1 MAVAIGNKNVGDIV
15 KLRENGAL
23 VEFIVVHK
31 GLPPT
36 YYDASCDGVWVLRKQ
51 TYPESWKGRTVSG
64 GGNYAQSEVKSWL
77 ENTYYNMFDAAT
89 KTGIKN
95 VRIPYMYGNHRYAT
109 GSLGALGHCFTLAYK
124 EIGKYENRDSDFSS
138 RLSYFA
144 DSSCDIISG
153 DNPKRAADGM
163 WVVRDTS
170 TYVSTGYEG
179 KFTGYVLKE
188 GGMGNFCSDDGTR
201 DFHVRPAMI
210 LDYNMLVNDDGSI
223 TVNTAPSTP
232 GNISV
237 PGSMQGGTTITVSW
251 SASSDAQ
258 GNLEGYK
265 LERSLN
271 GGAWS
276 QIYQGGGTSATNHVA
291 YGANTVAY
299 RVKAYDNMGAES
311 GYRTSAAVTV
321 INNTPPGA
329 PQGITVPV
337 NVRGGNPVTIS
348 WGASADAENNLA
360 GYELERS
367 VNGGTWAQIF
377 RGAQRSHTDNV
388 TFGWQTVAYRA
399 RAYDAYNA
407 YSGYATS
414 EARAVDNNRP
424 PEIACAFQT
433 GSDLGIKSGGFSV
446 SYTVNDADNRTGEV
460 TVTENLDGAKKK
472 EFQPELGK
480 ENTFTSDGVEFQC
493 LPNGKH
499 TILFSASDGKASC
512 THTLTFTKSVT
523 SALITLATPM
533 DADDRIEACAVA
545 ASGYIPEDAL
555 CRVLVTNNAKDAEP
569 AWEDCTQAVKNGAN
583 HIFANKSAENGFAF
597 NFKITVSR
605 GESGAGGYITSIQGG
620 FQ

>member
-23 VEFIVVHK
+23 VEFIIVHK

-36 YYDASCDGVWVLRKQ
+36 YYDASCDGVWVLRKLAWPDYLL
-51 TYPESWKGRTVSG
+51 TPLSG
-64 GGNYAQSEVKSWL
+64 GGNYAQGQARSWL
-77 ENTYYNMFDAAT
+77 ENTYYNMFDSTA

-95 VRIPYMYGNHRYAT
+95 VRIPYMHGKET
-109 GSLGALGHCFTLAYK
+109 CEIGASGVLGHCFILAQSEVGAKRYH
-124 EIGKYENRDSDFSS
+124 ECNFASN
-138 RLSYFA
+138 LSYFA
-144 DSSCDIISG
+144 NSEEENKQKRGTDKNWITRDTYITGTNDVWMGNIYTGGTSNATG
-153 DNPKRAADGM
+153 DNNAGSHM
-163 WVVRDTS
+163 
-170 TYVSTGYEG
+170 YI
-179 KFTGYVLKE
+179 
-188 GGMGNFCSDDGTR
+188 
-201 DFHVRPAMI
+201 RPAMI
-210 LDYNMLVNDDGSI
+210 LNYNMLVSDDGSI
-223 TVNTAPSTP
+223 TVNTAPGTP
-232 GNISV
+232 GSISV
-237 PGSMQGGTTITVSW
+237 PGSMQGGTAITVSW

-276 QIYQGGGTSATNHVA
+276 QIYQGGGTSTTNHVA
-291 YGANTVAY
+291 YGTNTVAY

-337 NVRGGNPVTIS
+337 NVRGGNPITIS

-367 VNGGTWAQIF
+367 VNGGTWAQVF
-377 RGAQRSHTDNV
+377 RGAQQSHTDNI
-388 TFGWQTVAYRA
+388 TFGWQTVAYRV

-424 PEIACAFQT
+424 PEIVCAFQS
-433 GSDLGIKSGGFSV
+433 GSDLGIKSGGFSFP
-446 SYTVNDADNRTGEV
+446 YTVNDADNRTGEV

-533 DADDRIEACAVA
+533 DADDQIEACAVA

-555 CRVLVTNNAKDAEP
+555 YRVLVTNNAKDAEP
-569 AWEDCTQAVKNGAN
+569 VWEDCTQAVKNGAN

-605 GESGAGGYITSIQGG
+605 GESGTGGFITSVQGG

>member
-36 YYDASCDGVWVLRKQ
+36 YYDASCDGVWVLRKLV
-51 TYPESWKGRTVSG
+51 YPDYLLTPISG
-64 GGNYAQSEVKSWL
+64 DGNYAQSQAKSWL
-77 ENTYYNMFDAAT
+77 ENTYYNMFDSAA
-89 KTGIKN
+89 KMGIKN
-95 VRIPYMYGNHRYAT
+95 VRIPYMYGNGTIAI
-109 GSLGALGHCFTLAYK
+109 GASGALGHCFSLAYNEVGVPIRHNNFASK
-124 EIGKYENRDSDFSS
+124 
-138 RLSYFA
+138 LSYFA
-144 DSSCDIISG
+144 NCDG
-153 DNPKRAADGM
+153 RDARPERAADQA
-163 WVVRDTS
+163 W
-170 TYVSTGYEG
+170 
-179 KFTGYVLKE
+179 F
-188 GGMGNFCSDDGTR
+188 TR
-201 DFHVRPAMI
+201 DMEKDDTIGACHGEIFKSGSGGNLNGDNAGLKVYVRPAMI

-291 YGANTVAY
+291 YGTNTVAY

-329 PQGITVPV
+329 PQGITVPA
-337 NVRGGNPVTIS
+337 NIRGGNPATIS

>member
-23 VEFIVVHK
+23 VEFIVIHK

-36 YYDASCDGVWVLRKQ
+36 YYDASCDGVWVLRKLA
-51 TYPESWKGRTVSG
+51 YPESWKGRKACSS
-64 GGNYAQSEVKSWL
+64 GNYAQSEVKSWL
-77 ENTYYNMFDAAT
+77 ENTYYNMFDSTT
-89 KTGIKN
+89 KSGIKN
-95 VRIPYMYGNHRYAT
+95 VRIPYMYGNKSNAT
-109 GSLGALGHCFTLAYK
+109 GASGALGHCFMLARS
-124 EIGKYENRDSDFSS
+124 EICDEKQYSNHFCS
-138 RLSYFA
+138 RLSYFS
-144 DSSCDIISG
+144 DCDGNSTE
-153 DNPKRAADGM
+153 PKRACDYD
-163 WVVRDTS
+163 WFTRDTYIQ
-170 TYVSTGYEG
+170 TDIRNMAYVY
-179 KFTGYVLKE
+179 KE
-188 GGMGNFCSDDGTR
+188 GNVMSYTGSIESHDIN
-201 DFHVRPAMI
+201 VRPAMI
-210 LDYNMLVNDDGSI
+210 LNYNMLVNDDGSV
-223 TVNTAPSTP
+223 TVNTAPGTP
-232 GNISV
+232 GSISV
-237 PGSMQGGTTITVSW
+237 PGSVQGGTAITVSW

-276 QIYQGGGTSATNHVA
+276 QIYQGGGTSTTNHVA
-291 YGANTVAY
+291 YGTNTVTY

-337 NVRGGNPVTIS
+337 NVRGGNPITIS
-348 WGASADAENNLA
+348 WGASSDAENNLA

-367 VNGGTWAQIF
+367 VNGGTWAQVF
-377 RGAQRSHTDNV
+377 RGAQQSHTDNV
-388 TFGWQTVAYRA
+388 TFGWQTVAYRV

-424 PEIACAFQT
+424 PEIVCAFQS
-433 GSDLGIKSGGFSV
+433 GSDLGIKSGGFSFP
-446 SYTVNDADNRTGEV
+446 YTVNDADNRTGEV

-480 ENTFTSDGVEFQC
+480 ENTFTSDGAEFQC

-533 DADDRIEACAVA
+533 DADDQIEACAVA
-545 ASGYIPEDAL
+545 ASGYIPEDAVY
-555 CRVLVTNNAKDAEP
+555 RVLVTNNAKDAEP
-569 AWEDCTQAVKNGAN
+569 VWEDCTQAVKNGAN

-605 GESGAGGYITSIQGG
+605 GESGAGGFITSVQGG

>member
-23 VEFIVVHK
+23 VEFIVIHK

-36 YYDASCDGVWVLRKQ
+36 YYDASCDGVWVLRKLV
-51 TYPESWKGRTVSG
+51 YPDRLTTPISG
-64 GGNYAQSEVKSWL
+64 DGNYAQSQLKSWL
-77 ENTYYNMFDAAT
+77 ENTYYNMFDSAA

-95 VRIPYMYGNHRYAT
+95 VRIPYMHGNKICEI
-109 GSLGALGHCFTLAYK
+109 GASGVWGHCFPLAYVETGVPMNNVYNNNFGSK
-124 EIGKYENRDSDFSS
+124 
-138 RLSYFA
+138 LSYFA
-144 DSSCDIISG
+144 NCDTREG
-153 DNPKRAADGM
+153 RPERAADQV
-163 WVVRDTS
+163 WVVRDTLIS
-170 TYVSTGYEG
+170 SIATMGEIYKSGYGGNLGDDYAG
-179 KFTGYVLKE
+179 KYKY
-188 GGMGNFCSDDGTR
+188 
-201 DFHVRPAMI
+201 VRPAMI
-210 LDYNMLVNDDGSI
+210 LNYNMLVNDDGSI
-223 TVNTAPSTP
+223 TVNTAPGTP
-232 GNISV
+232 GSISV
-237 PGSMQGGTTITVSW
+237 PGSMQGGTAITVSW

-276 QIYQGGGTSATNHVA
+276 QIYQGGGTSTTNHVA
-291 YGANTVAY
+291 YGTNTVTY

-337 NVRGGNPVTIS
+337 NVRGGNPITIS
-348 WGASADAENNLA
+348 WGASSDAENNLA

-367 VNGGTWAQIF
+367 VNGGTWAQVF
-377 RGAQRSHTDNV
+377 RGAQRSHTDNI

-424 PEIACAFQT
+424 PEIVCAFQS
-433 GSDLGIKSGGFSV
+433 GSDLGIKSGGFSIP
-446 SYTVNDADNRTGEV
+446 YTVNDADNRTGEV

-480 ENTFTSDGVEFQC
+480 ENTFTSDGAEFQC

-533 DADDRIEACAVA
+533 DADDQIEACAVA

-555 CRVLVTNNAKDAEP
+555 YRVLVTNNAKDAEP

-605 GESGAGGYITSIQGG
+605 GESGAGGFITSVQGG